1 MVDELIGAGRMS
13 RFVIGITRR
22 HLLTDKRTVGYF
34 ELFLE
39 FSIEET
45 ENRVVIPI
53 VITVH
58 IVNVA
63 IVDAAHKVSAEFLI
77 LAFGL
82 IGYESYDWA
91 DPASFL
97 KVQAFITGEL
107 AETLRRSND
116 QASGIMHFALMTW
129 FRQTYDYQNIEPYPT
144 YYALKR
150 ALQPVLVSAEL
161 WGRN

>member
-1 MVDELIGAGRMS
+1 MS

-82 IGYESYDWA
+82 IVGVEA
-91 DPASFL
+91 DRTGRVDATHLFHYIRNNTVFL
-97 KVQAFITGEL
+97 FGTFQIAVIVIELHFIVHCPE
-107 AETLRRSND
+107 E
-116 QASGIMHFALMTW
+116 Q
-129 FRQTYDYQNIEPYPT
+129 
-144 YYALKR
+144 
-150 ALQPVLVSAEL
+150 
-161 WGRN
+161 